1 MNKII
6 DCNGLMT
13 PGEYLDN
20 IAHNEEINFP
30 DIYYYICECLFD
42 KSFSS
47 EIYFMKDKIMEIM
60 PDMDKQLRDANAA
73 SRTLKI
79 ALDVG
84 KLHKVNREQEH
95 RLIVEA
101 AFIVLMYIHVIRNT
115 LTNDTPKVKFYTN
128 YEDVLTTYGMFKDFE
143 SIDISEIEQK
153 KLIYFANFMKIS
165 VLVMQKPKKAHLLDL
180 VTRMAEGRVT
190 KYITGSGQTPFTAR
204 RVYIFEV
211 ESGVKPTPRPPRKEK
226 KENSSDESTMLSHS
240 VSSKIKQQIS
250 TLKNFLTNF
259 NSNNAQLSNLA
270 VINSSPVNPP
280 SCSFEDNDVVFASKI
295 LSDMC
300 SAFPPTNSE
309 EVIDIPPIVNENKTL
324 ENVTND
330 ESNDNLNS
338 AQDNNSPYWVNIN
351 QHNFLPYP
359 VFPVTQ
365 YPVPVSNYY
374 PVSHYF
380 NPSVAVSNGFNSSV
394 MNQVPGIPI
403 FYNPNG
409 YNPNTNNGTSER
421 PFKQP
426 RVNSDNY
433 VPSG

>member
-1 MNKII
+1 
-6 DCNGLMT
+6 
-13 PGEYLDN
+13 
-20 IAHNEEINFP
+20 
-30 DIYYYICECLFD
+30 
-42 KSFSS
+42 
-47 EIYFMKDKIMEIM
+47 MELM
-60 PDMDKQLRDANAA
+60 PDMDKQLRDANST

-115 LTNDTPKVKFYTN
+115 LTIDTPKVKFYTN
-128 YEDVLTTYGMFKDFE
+128 YEDVLATYGMFKDFQ

-153 KLIYFANFMKIS
+153 KLVYFANFMKIS

-204 RVYIFEV
+204 RVHIFEV

-240 VSSKIKQQIS
+240 VSSKIKHQIS

-259 NSNNAQLSNLA
+259 NSNNAQISNLA

-309 EVIDIPPIVNENKTL
+309 EVIVEIPPTVIENKVI
-324 ENVTND
+324 ENVSNDETND
-330 ESNDNLNS
+330 NTNS
-338 AQDNNSPYWVNIN
+338 AHDSNSPYWVNIN

-359 VFPVTQ
+359 VFPVAQ

-380 NPSVAVSNGFNSSV
+380 NPPGGNGFNSSV
-394 MNQVPGIPI
+394 MNPVNVNLPGIPI

-409 YNPNTNNGTSER
+409 YNPNTSNGNSER

-433 VPSG
+433 VASS